1 MSMTASSALSPTR
14 KKALSPRLALDLELD
29 YTLWQ
34 GDTAGVTGARA
45 NDRKGMSLTFGLMRK
60 F

>member
-34 GDTAGVTGARA
+34 GDTAGVTGARS

>member
-14 KKALSPRLALDLELD
+14 KKTLSPRSALDLELD

>member
-1 MSMTASSALSPTR
+1 MTASSALSPTR

-34 GDTAGVTGARA
+34 GDTAGVTGTRS